1 MGFITYKETKCIKN
15 ITKDKKWI
23 YYLAVNCDNVKVK

>member
-15 ITKDKKWI
+15 ITDKKWI